1 MHACTY
7 AHKHNDVCT
16 HFLPRYIIL
25 PMLLRHCWTCRS
37 LKRKVR
43 RDGGRVDMQAEYN
56 SIQSSAARDMPWT
69 QFKAVQL
76 FSIPTCTSNI
86 LSTMTFGKS
95 SNQLMDVG
103 LLKTFCM
110 HMKQSKKTWPR
121 QTAGLILV
129 DSKIRKMT
137 INIKTISFSFR

>member
-1 MHACTY
+1 MHALPAKIYNPTY
-7 AHKHNDVCT
+7 AFKT
-16 HFLPRYIIL
+16 
-25 PMLLRHCWTCRS
+25 LLD
-37 LKRKVR
+37 LQKPEEVG

-95 SNQLMDVG
+95 LNQLMDVS
-103 LLKTFCM
+103 LLKTFCT
-110 HMKQSKKTWPR
+110 HMKRSKKTWPR
-121 QTAGLILV
+121 KTAYE
-129 DSKIRKMT
+129 
-137 INIKTISFSFR
+137 